1 MSWALKNLI
10 ITLDWASKN
19 LPPFSNLSNGVSL
32 CSFTTSLGNLFG
44 IENDII
50 SLVLLVSYGI
60 DKIILK
66 TMARKENR
74 HKKIDFWTRVKLNSV
89 EKIISK
95 TPIDWD
101 ISHDE
106 FTVVINEN
114 EIDSG

>member
-10 ITLDWASKN
+10 ITLDWASKS

-74 HKKIDFWTRVKLNSV
+74 HKKIDFWTRVKLNSI

-95 TPIDWD
+95 TPIYWD
-101 ISHDE
+101 IIHDE

-114 EIDSG
+114 ETDSG